1 MAVFSYRGFVDLA
14 RLCGFFVS
22 TGIQTFCSSVSF
34 LEYIMAY
41 IRTAL
46 PVGWPC
52 TLSAPASP
60 VRKVAFRLARYLGAA
75 WRFPGACNAGACASF
90 STLFYSLTVFD
101 KNARCPRYSTCERAG
116 FPGLGPNTRR
126 SGLEPGTTGA
136 ADLRCHHS
144 ATHPAG
150 GGRNQSGIRI
160 CYNILGH
167 RTHDL
172 LNGSPT
178 L

>member
-1 MAVFSYRGFVDLA
+1 MAVYRYRGFIDRA
-14 RLCGFFVS
+14 WLCGIFFS
-22 TGIQTFCSSVSF
+22 TGTQAVCSSVSF
-34 LEYIMAY
+34 LEYITAY
-41 IRTAL
+41 IQTVL

-126 SGLEPGTTGA
+126 SGLEPGATGA
-136 ADLRCHHS
+136 AFLRCHHS
-144 ATHPAG
+144 ATHAVG
-150 GGRNQSGIRI
+150 AVQNQSGMRI
-160 CYNILGH
+160 GYNILGH
-167 RTHDL
+167 RTRDHST
-172 LNGSPT
+172 GSPT